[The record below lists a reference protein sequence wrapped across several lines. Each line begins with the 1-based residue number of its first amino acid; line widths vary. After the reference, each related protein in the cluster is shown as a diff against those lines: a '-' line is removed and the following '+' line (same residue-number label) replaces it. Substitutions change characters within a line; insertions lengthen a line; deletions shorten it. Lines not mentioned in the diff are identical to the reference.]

1 MTQTT
6 FSNTLQVHARMGDN
20 KESVIARTALDG
32 VSGNAMTAKAYRK
45 GDFGDLDITESVSVL
60 REITKRVHEDNLQ
73 DLETTLTAQ
82 ASTLDAIFNELAR
95 RAALNMGEYI
105 NATETYL
112 RLALKAQTQCRA
124 TIETLAAIKNPPVVF
139 THNANIVN
147 GNQQVNHQP
156 QANSLIGEKPISHAQ
171 DTLEHH
177 HANTLDIGSQTAPAR
192 ADSNLEAVEQVNRA
206 AKRSRKGQGLT
217 KRLHRRQS

>member
-1 MTQTT
+1 M
-6 FSNTLQVHARMGDN
+6 SEAAKANTLQVEVLEGTTLATAVAR
-20 KESVIARTALDG
+20 AAFDG
-32 VSGNAMTAKAYRK
+32 HSGNAMTAKAFFK
-45 GDFGDLDITESVSVL
+45 GSFGELDITESVKVL
-60 REITKRVHEDNLQ
+60 KETTKRVHDGKLQ

-139 THNANIVN
+139 TRNANIVN

-156 QANSLIGEKPISHAQ
+156 QANSLIGEKADSHANES
-171 DTLEHH
+171 LEHH
-177 HANTLDIGSQTAPAR
+177 HANTLDTGAQTAPAR
-192 ADSNLEAVEQVNRA
+192 ANSDLEAVEQVHRP
-206 AKRSRKGQGLT
+206 AKRTRKG
-217 KRLHRRQS
+217 